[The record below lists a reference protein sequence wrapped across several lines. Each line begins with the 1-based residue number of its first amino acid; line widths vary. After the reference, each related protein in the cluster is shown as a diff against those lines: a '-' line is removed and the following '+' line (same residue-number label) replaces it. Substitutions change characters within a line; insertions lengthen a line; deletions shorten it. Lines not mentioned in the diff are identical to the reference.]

1 MAGAGLI
8 HRRGL
13 VTADPV
19 FGAVPAP
26 DAVADEL
33 DRVLPMLRS
42 VLFDLTALTIE

>member
-1 MAGAGLI
+1 VVGTGWI

-19 FGAVPAP
+19 FGAVPAH

-42 VLFDLTALTIE
+42 LIFDLTAHIE